1 MKFNTGIS
9 DAYKPTTVDKPHL
22 FNDGPFCSPNGFN
35 NHCDNFPCLKVVCLE
50 THPSPLVQN
59 AHLKIK
65 WSLSCLFAI
74 T

>member
-22 FNDGPFCSPNGFN
+22 FNDGPFVVQMVLITIVIT
-35 NHCDNFPCLKVVCLE
+35 FPCLKVVCLE